1 MIRQRIHNPAQL
13 TPEELKASFIA
24 RHETLGRML
33 RILAEQK
40 PGHPCQHV
48 IVVGAR
54 GMGKTTLGL
63 CFLQA
68 VRENPD
74 HASNWQPVPFPEESY
89 EIGDLADFW
98 LAALHHLTEAT
109 GQERWGAKAD
119 GLREDEPDPER
130 SAAYALAAL
139 LDFCQQEGKRL
150 LLFVENLDLLF
161 GQLRDKREVH
171 ALRATLMEHSEI
183 LLIGSANAVFDAIQ
197 SDGEPFYEFFRLVKL
212 RGLDQEECRELL
224 RTLAHREADAAHT
237 VPLDIEEGRLETI
250 RQLTGGNPRL
260 LVLACRM
267 LLESPLGSA
276 IDDLE
281 RLIDEQTPYFK
292 ARIEALPPQAR
303 KVFHCLAQA
312 WSPLLAREVAHLA
325 KLGSS
330 HASSQLRQLIDKGYV
345 REVRRQEE
353 NRGRYEVSDRFY
365 NLYYLL
371 RFSRA
376 GRVRLERLVE
386 FLHQLF
392 GPIGMRHTYTEALE
406 ALRKGAF
413 SSVDLSDWLAVLGR
427 RVATDQEYRERE
439 DWLAGATA
447 LVRDESGSAASTA
460 DELARIVA
468 AERWG
473 QADMARVFYAGIH
486 QLLAGDAK
494 QAEAAFRD
502 VIATVPGAQPF
513 AEGALGKA
521 LYDQGRFEEAVT
533 AFERAARRCEGHDEP
548 SVRGLGSLARLGES
562 YALLRL
568 DRMGAA
574 VGALGRALALAP
586 PDDPASRYV
595 HALVLC
601 HLGDEFAAGGRNDS
615 AMRAWS
621 RVAEVAEPD
630 QSVELRRLRTTAMSR
645 QVLLLLLLVRQH
657 RPQEIHVLVREVA
670 EGIRPDDPPQLRHAG
685 AAALVAIAFASAQ
698 LQQSQEVVDTL
709 GQLSDYLQPDDPED
723 LRREAARGLAISSPA
738 LGALGY
744 PEAAEGAAREA
755 TRVDPICA
763 EGWCSLAEAV
773 LGHGQRGRLA
783 EAERHARRAVNL
795 APDDDNPK
803 LTLFAVL
810 KHRRKRAEAREL
822 LAQVRQAGKIDA
834 GQRHLHRWMQAMISL
849 IAGGHAARVRQ
860 TLAVGGLTESL
871 EPLWHAARAE
881 LGEDL
886 GPLPAEVM
894 DAVKEVRRRVAEE
907 RD

>member
-63 CFLQA
+63 SFLQA
-68 VRENPD
+68 VREDPD
-74 HASNWQPVPFPEESY
+74 HGSNWQPVPFPEESY
-89 EIGDLADFW
+89 DIGDLADFW

-109 GQERWGAKAD
+109 GQERWGARAD
-119 GLREDEPDPER
+119 ELREDEPDPER

-345 REVRRQEE
+345 REVRRPEE
-353 NRGRYEVSDRFY
+353 TRGRYEVSDRFY

-376 GRVRLERLVE
+376 GRARLERLVE

-392 GPIGMRHTYTEALE
+392 GPVGMRHTYTEALE

-473 QADMARVFYAGIH
+473 QADMARVLYAGIH
-486 QLLAGDAK
+486 QLVAGDAK

-533 AFERAARRCEGHDEP
+533 AFESAARRCAGHDEP

-630 QSVELRRLRTTAMSR
+630 QSVELRLLRTTAMSR
-645 QVLLLLLLVRQH
+645 QVLRLVRQH
-657 RPQEIHVLVREVA
+657 RPQAIRALAKEVA

-685 AAALVAIAFASAQ
+685 VAALVAMAAGSAQ
-698 LQQSQEVVDTL
+698 LKQSQDVVDTL
-709 GQLSDYLQPDDPED
+709 SQLSDYVQPDDPED
-723 LRREAARGLAISSPA
+723 LRRQSARGLAISSA
-738 LGALGY
+738 AFAALGY
-744 PEAAEGAAREA
+744 AEAVETVAHEA
-755 TRVDPICA
+755 TKADPTCA
-763 EGWCSLAEAV
+763 EAWCALAEAM
-773 LGHGQRGRLA
+773 LGRASRERLA
-783 EAERHARRAVNL
+783 EAERHARRAMKL
-795 APDDDNPK
+795 APDDDNVL
-803 LTLFAVL
+803 LTLYAVL
-810 KHRRKRAEAREL
+810 DRRRKHAEARQL
-822 LAQVRQAGKIDA
+822 LARVPQARRVDT

-881 LGEDL
+881 LGEDP